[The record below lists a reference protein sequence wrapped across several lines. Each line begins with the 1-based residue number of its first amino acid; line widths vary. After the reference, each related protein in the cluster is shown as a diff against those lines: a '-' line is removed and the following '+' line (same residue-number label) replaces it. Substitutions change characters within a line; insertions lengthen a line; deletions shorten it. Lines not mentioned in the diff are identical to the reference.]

1 MRRVLLICALALL
14 GFPAAAAQAA
24 SVKLRECEPALE
36 PEQRSATFE
45 ARMRPAP
52 GSERMQVRFTL
63 QVHEGVLPGWRR
75 VVADGLDEWQ
85 TSEPGVS
92 RYSYSKTVRNLSAPA
107 TYRTIVRFRWLDAG
121 GEVLERSRV
130 TSRSC
135 RQPDMRPDLGVAWID
150 AVERGYVVALR
161 NGGRS
166 EAGPFS
172 VALAVGDVALEPVA
186 LEGMEADEQR
196 FVTLTGPACAPGEP
210 LTATVD
216 GDAAVDERDEDDNV
230 LVATCPP

>member
-1 MRRVLLICALALL
+1 
-14 GFPAAAAQAA
+14 
-24 SVKLRECEPALE
+24 
-36 PEQRSATFE
+36 
-45 ARMRPAP
+45 
-52 GSERMQVRFTL
+52 MQVRFTL

-121 GEVLERSRV
+121 GEVIERSRV

-135 RQPDMRPDLGVAWID
+135 RQPDMRPDLGVARID
-150 AVERGYVVALR
+150 AVEGGYVVALR

-196 FVTLTGPACAPGEP
+196 FVTLMGPACEPGEP

-230 LVATCPP
+230 LVASCPP

>member
-107 TYRTIVRFRWLDAG
+107 TYRTIVRFRWLDAA

-135 RQPDMRPDLGVAWID
+135 RQPDMRPDLGAAWID
-150 AVERGYVVALR
+150 AVEGGYVVALR

-172 VALAVGDVALEPVA
+172 VALAVGEVALEPVA

-196 FVTLTGPACAPGEP
+196 FVTLTGPACEPGEP